1 MPTPVSVYM
10 FVTPGTTA
18 PLSPPD
24 VRLVEDPNRPTPSLK
39 IVTVIGSATTD
50 SGTYNITSCTAVA
63 FILPAEY
70 TNLRN
75 LLADSDYQVRVDL
88 TYDSSASGN
97 SKPLIGSP
105 QFSQVPPLA
114 AGAVATAVHAVSE
127 RIESGVSAELRDD
140 IRHIRA
146 TVDSLKAAVD
156 KLAQR

>member
-24 VRLVEDPNRPTPSLK
+24 VRLVEDPHRQTPALAV
-39 IVTVIGSATTD
+39 VTVIGSATTD

-63 FILPAEY
+63 FIVASEY

-88 TYDSSASGN
+88 TYDSSAAGN
-97 SKPLIGSP
+97 NKPLIGSP
-105 QFSQVPPLA
+105 QFSQVPPLSP
-114 AGAVATAVHAVSE
+114 GAIASAVHAVSE

-140 IRHIRA
+140 IKHIRA